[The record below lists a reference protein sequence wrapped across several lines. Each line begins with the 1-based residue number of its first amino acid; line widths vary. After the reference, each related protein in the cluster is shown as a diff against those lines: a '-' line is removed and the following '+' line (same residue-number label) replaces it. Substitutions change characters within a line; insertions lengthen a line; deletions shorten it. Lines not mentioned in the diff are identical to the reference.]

1 LRFPGFEG
9 EWEGKALED
18 ISERQI
24 KKNKSNQY
32 SDVFT
37 NSATQGVVRQNEYF
51 DKDIANQENLEG
63 YYIIHKDD
71 FVYNPRI
78 SISAPVG
85 PIKRNHIGMGVMSPL
100 YTVFKFRNVNLDFVE
115 SYFET
120 TFWHIYMKSIAN
132 YGVRHDRMNITNDDL
147 LNMPIMIP
155 SEAEQQKIASF
166 LTSVDERIQQLTRE
180 KYLLEQYKKGV
191 MHKIFSRKIRFK
203 DNKGKEYTVWEEK
216 ILGDISERQI
226 KKNTSNEYSDVF
238 TNSATQ
244 GVVRQFEYFDKDI
257 ANQENLDGY
266 YIIHKDD
273 FVYNPRI
280 SVNAP
285 VGPIKR
291 NHIGTG
297 VMSPLYTVFRFRN
310 VNLDFIELYFETT
323 IWHKYMKSIAN
334 YGARHDRMNI
344 TNDDLLNMPIMIPS
358 GEEQQKIASFLTS
371 IDKKI
376 ELVNIQLE
384 KTKAWKKGLLQKM
397 FV

>member
-1 LRFPGFEG
+1 MTVKRNIPTLRFPGFEG

-37 NSATQGVVRQNEYF
+37 NSATQGVVRQN
-51 DKDIANQENLEG
+51 
-63 YYIIHKDD
+63 
-71 FVYNPRI
+71 
-78 SISAPVG
+78 
-85 PIKRNHIGMGVMSPL
+85 
-100 YTVFKFRNVNLDFVE
+100 
-115 SYFET
+115 
-120 TFWHIYMKSIAN
+120 
-132 YGVRHDRMNITNDDL
+132 
-147 LNMPIMIP
+147 
-155 SEAEQQKIASF
+155 
-166 LTSVDERIQQLTRE
+166 
-180 KYLLEQYKKGV
+180 
-191 MHKIFSRKIRFK
+191 
-203 DNKGKEYTVWEEK
+203 
-216 ILGDISERQI
+216 
-226 KKNTSNEYSDVF
+226 
-238 TNSATQ
+238 
-244 GVVRQFEYFDKDI
+244 EYFDKDI